1 MTDSAKLLAAE
12 MAGALARARQS
23 FDPVEFLEKFR
34 DLLKKHESASRALP
48 QSLLSSLEGDFFVP
62 LAEQVPEGD
71 EAETARFASV
81 YQEVGDLARELAPGS
96 PLAKRRETE
105 QQVLKGVFRE
115 ISLRNN
121 AEKAEKVRIVEKQYE
136 ELLKAR
142 RDEVRSQPEVK
153 SLVRRAIGYAILGVF
168 AFGSY
173 DPAVFKD
180 ANKLFFGSVPTLV
193 CGVIGA
199 IVGFVDGGPPGILG
213 GGVVGLIA
221 GALFIQLGL
230 FIGLGAFVIGVVY
243 FFRFRKR
250 MGAVRLTAEESA
262 ARQDSIKNIE
272 DYFQS
277 KEELEQAQAVVAVA
291 KEEAPAC

>member
-1 MTDSAKLLAAE
+1 MAE
-12 MAGALARARQS
+12 IAGALVRARQNLG
-23 FDPVEFLEKFR
+23 PIVYLEQFR
-34 DLLKKHESASRALP
+34 DLLGKHQTGNRTPLEI
-48 QSLLSSLEGDFFVP
+48 LLSSLGEHFFVP

-81 YQEVGDLARELAPGS
+81 YTEVGDLVRALAPAS

-105 QQVLKGVFRE
+105 QQVLEGVFRE
-115 ISLRNN
+115 INLRNK